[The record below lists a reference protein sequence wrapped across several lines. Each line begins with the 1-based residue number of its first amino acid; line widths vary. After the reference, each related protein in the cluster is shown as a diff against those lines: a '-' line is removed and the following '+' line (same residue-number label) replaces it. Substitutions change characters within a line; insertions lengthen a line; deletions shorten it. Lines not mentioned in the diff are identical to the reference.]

1 MDVDTPSFTIC
12 GRSRQE
18 FLDAIENFHGW
29 KAPGIV
35 LGGFM
40 VDWARELIGP
50 DVEADAIVETTHCL
64 PDAVQLFTPCTF
76 GNGWL
81 KVLDWDKFALSLY
94 DRFSLSGYR
103 VWLDLEKTRAV
114 PDLYDWYMR
123 RKPKKDLPLDV
134 LLNAIFTARRSI
146 LSSRAIRMKQLY
158 HRKKKGQIEI
168 CSGCGEAYPTAQGP
182 QCTACQGEGYF
193 ETTQQPCLT
202 RRNYVSAEDI

>member
-12 GRSRQE
+12 GRSPQE

-40 VDWARELIGP
+40 VDWARELFGP

-94 DRFSLSGYR
+94 DRYSLSGYR

-114 PDLYDWYMR
+114 TDLYDWYMR

-146 LSSRAIRMKQLY
+146 LSSRTIRMKQLY
-158 HRKKKGQIEI
+158 QRKKKGQIEI
-168 CSGCGEAYPTAQGP
+168 CSGCGEAYPAAQGP
-182 QCTACQGEGYF
+182 RCTACQGEGYF
-193 ETTQQPCLT
+193 E
-202 RRNYVSAEDI
+202 